1 MAEKRAGGWTTA
13 DLSTS
18 SADIGRLNAEKV
30 VRALLADGPLPRAVI
45 AEKVG
50 MTRGTVTRVTSR
62 LVDLGLLRPEDP
74 LRPNLGR
81 PLVPLAIAGDRWV
94 VATAHF
100 GVNEMRIGLVGISG
114 EVLVER
120 RFPNPSADP
129 EAVLRR
135 AAEQLIALVSDEV
148 GHRVLLGVGACVG
161 GWVNPESGHVVEFN
175 ALGWQQFPL
184 ADALESAVGLP
195 VHFDQMVRGLALGER
210 LFGAA
215 RHHRDFIELWLG
227 NIMGAAVVTDGQVR
241 RGTSG
246 ASGLVGHAPVRGADS
261 VQCVCGRRGCLGSV
275 ASDSAV
281 LGRAKAAG
289 VIADDATMRQLVD
302 VARGGSGSVG
312 EVVSQAAAYAGR
324 AATAMVDLLD
334 PALLVVGGLITEAP
348 QFLPAFRTALFA
360 ESQYHRVG
368 DLPVVGSVFGDA
380 APTVAAAS
388 IVLNSFYQD
397 PLSIGRAGTA
407 TAVRVPAPS

>member
-1 MAEKRAGGWTTA
+1 MGRKSA
-13 DLSTS
+13 DLSNS

-30 VRALLADGPLPRAVI
+30 VRTLLADGPLSRAVI
-45 AEKVG
+45 AERVG
-50 MTRGTVTRVTSR
+50 MTRGTVTRVTGR
-62 LVDLGLLRPEDP
+62 LVDLGFLREQNPV
-74 LRPNLGR
+74 RPDLGR
-81 PLVPLAIAGDRWV
+81 PSVPLAIAGDAWV

-100 GVNEMRIGLVGISG
+100 GVREMRIGLVGIRG

-129 EAVLRR
+129 EAVLRLA
-135 AAEQLIALVSDEV
+135 AAELTALVSDEV
-148 GHRVLLGVGACVG
+148 AGRTLLGVGACVG
-161 GWVNPESGHVVEFN
+161 GWVNPETGRVVEFN

-184 ADALESAVGLP
+184 ADVLESAVGLP

-210 LFGAA
+210 MFGAA

-227 NIMGAAVVTDGQVR
+227 NIMGAAVVTNGLVR

-246 ASGLVGHAPVRGADS
+246 ASGLVGHAPVRGAAS
-261 VQCVCGRRGCLGSV
+261 AQCVCGRTACLGSV

-281 LGRAKAAG
+281 LGQAKAAG
-289 VIADDATMRQLVD
+289 AIADTVTMRELVD
-302 VARGGSGSVG
+302 IARGGSGSVG
-312 EVVSQAAAYAGR
+312 EVVSRAATYAGR
-324 AATAMVDLLD
+324 AAAAMVDLLD
-334 PALLVVGGLITEAP
+334 PALLVVGGHITEAP

-397 PLSIGRAGTA
+397 PLSIAWASAAPPVGLPGR
-407 TAVRVPAPS
+407 S